1 MKALFTSILVV
12 LLISSAAVRMS
23 YPDLS
28 SRVPVLYWVTDPAPT
43 RGEQVNRFHRWQIK
57 AGHSTEV
64 VVTSLDDAEALRAEI
79 PVTLVDDL
87 VAVQPGLAGL
97 FAEEMDA
104 GVLPVTVRLPVA
116 EVRLDTASRDD
127 TKQKI
132 QAVSGV
138 AADIMDVFNGS
149 SMRMFVE
156 MGVLL
161 DVTEQ
166 AKTMGFDLSKTYAAL
181 EPELLVEGR
190 QYMFPGNVSSSF
202 LTVNVELFRSLGLD
216 PPPERWTFEAFERIG
231 AAFCDEAN
239 AGLSRREV
247 FFLNKIDWVR
257 MHRGVGLPRF
267 NETMTASVLN
277 DARYAE
283 SLERGRRWMYDL
295 NIVPTPDDIDA
306 FSSAQAYGGADLP
319 MFGAGKYAMIEG
331 GRYWLL
337 QLRQFDRLGELGFAE
352 PPHGGF
358 PNSSIG
364 TRGAIIYKD
373 TDYPELATLFLAYL
387 ASADYNNLIVEDADA
402 LPPNP
407 AFTHIEAYLRPEAYP
422 NEWGLHG
429 PAAKIA
435 ETIAIGDE
443 YSPFV
448 LPTVVEREIKDFRD
462 RFLAGMISAAM
473 AAERTEATLNRE
485 IRKRVERDPTVR
497 DEYERRLA
505 VQRRIDALK
514 EADQPIP
521 EVWVNNPFL
530 KAYYASEGLL
540 TAEVAEPLASSGSTG
555 GGM

>member
-1 MKALFTSILVV
+1 MKYLFASLFGLLVV
-12 LLISSAAVRMS
+12 ASVLVRAS

-28 SRVPVLYWVTDPAPT
+28 SRVTVLYWVTDPAPT
-43 RGEQVNRFHRWQIK
+43 RGEQVNRFHRWQMQTE
-57 AGHSTEV
+57 HHMEV
-64 VVTSLDDAEALRAEI
+64 VVGSVDEAAALREEI
-79 PVTLVDDL
+79 PETLVDDV
-87 VAVQPGLAGL
+87 VAVQPGVADVFDGSVV
-97 FAEEMDA
+97 ASS
-104 GVLPVTVRLPVA
+104 LPVTVRLPLA

-161 DVTEQ
+161 DVTER
-166 AKTMGFDLSKTYAAL
+166 AKEMGFDLSRTYAAL
-181 EPELLVEGR
+181 EPELLVDGR

-202 LTVNVELFRSLGLD
+202 LTVNVDLFRSLGMD
-216 PPPERWTFEAFERIG
+216 PPPERWDFETFERIG
-231 AAFCDEAN
+231 VAFCERAN
-239 AGLSRREV
+239 EGLQRREV

-257 MHRGVGLPRF
+257 MHRGLGLSRF
-267 NETMTASVLN
+267 NETMTASVL
-277 DARYAE
+277 DDPRYAS

-319 MFGAGKYAMIEG
+319 MFGAGKYGMIEG

-337 QLRQFDRLGELGFAE
+337 QLRHFEQLGELGFAE

-358 PNSSIG
+358 ANTSIG
-364 TRGAIIYKD
+364 TRGAIVYKD
-373 TDYPELATLFLAYL
+373 TDHPELATLFLAYL
-387 ASADYNNLIVEDADA
+387 ASEAYNQLIVEDADA

-407 AFTHIEAYLRPEAYP
+407 AFTRTEAYLRPEAYP

-429 PAAKIA
+429 PAARIA

-448 LPTVVEREIKDFRD
+448 LPTVVEQEIKDFRD
-462 RFLAGMISAAM
+462 RYLAGMISAEV

-485 IRKRVERDPTVR
+485 IAKRVERDPGLR
-497 DEYERRLA
+497 ASYERGLA
-505 VQRRIDALK
+505 LQAEIDALK
-514 EADQPIP
+514 AEGRPIP
-521 EVWVNNPFL
+521 AAWVSNPFL
-530 KAYYASEGLL
+530 RAYYRSLGKLHESDGEGDSL
-540 TAEVAEPLASSGSTG
+540 
-555 GGM
+555 